1 MTLPLPSTLDA
12 ARRYAAAG
20 LCVLPAIREG
30 DDKRVALRSW
40 KSYQTRLPTPA
51 EHARW
56 FAGPARR
63 DLCLVCGRVSGNLEM
78 IDFDLAGVAF
88 EPWRARVEA
97 VCPGLIDRLVVETT
111 PSGGRH
117 VAYRCLD
124 PVCGNM
130 KLAQRSFDAPGAD
143 PIEVAGKRFTPRKG
157 PDGRWHAVATMIET
171 RGEGGMFLCAPS
183 NGYVLRAGDLAAL
196 PVITS
201 EERECLL
208 ACAWEL
214 NEAKHPVEDGPRP
227 KASSA
232 SSPSELKPGDD
243 FNQRGDVRDLLVEH
257 GWTRVSGGENEHWAR
272 PGKDSGCSA
281 TLKGGVFYVFSTN
294 APPFEDGRGYSLF
307 AVYSLLKHDG
317 DFAAAA
323 RALRA
328 RGFGSA
334 VPEPDVD
341 LSAFRVTAGERDIAA
356 EPVVPGPIDPGPV
369 PASLLRVPGFIDEV
383 IDYSLSN
390 APYPEPVLAFCG
402 AVALQAT
409 LAGRKVRDPQDNRPA
424 VYLLG
429 LANTGTGKDFPRKVN
444 QRILAEAGMPGAFA
458 DGFASGEGLED
469 RMHLMPVMLFQTDEI
484 DTLMQ
489 AISGYGAK
497 RDPRYEGIM
506 QVMLKL
512 YTSASATYP
521 LRVKASDTEPRTID
535 QPCLCLFGTA
545 IPDIFYEALSPKML
559 SNGFFA
565 RMLILEAGRRGCGQD
580 ADVRDLPRS
589 IIKWAKWWADFKPG
603 KGNLNAEHPVPRLV
617 DASSDARV
625 RLSEIRAL
633 ADAAYSD
640 AEVRSDQAGMALWAR
655 ANEKA
660 RRLALVYAC
669 SASHRKPQITLD
681 AVDWAWS
688 LVDHQTRRMLF
699 KASQHVSAGDF
710 ESQCKAVLRVLREW
724 SAKHPADSWMPFWQL
739 SRRLAWSPKEHDDV
753 RTALL
758 NQRRIEYTERTT
770 RGTPQRLYRLADDVA
785 GA

>member
-1 MTLPLPSTLDA
+1 MSLSTAQKYLDS
-12 ARRYAAAG
+12 G

-30 DDKRVALRSW
+30 DHKKVALRAW
-40 KSYQTRLPTPA
+40 KAYQSRLPTTEELA
-51 EHARW
+51 KW
-56 FAGPARR
+56 FGGGVDR
-63 DLCLVCGRVSGNLEM
+63 DLCIVAGAVSGHVEM
-78 IDFDLAGVAF
+78 IDFDLAGAAF
-88 EPWRARVEA
+88 APWRARVD
-97 VCPGLIDRLVVETT
+97 VVSPGLVDRLVIETT

-117 VAYRCLD
+117 VVYRCRA
-124 PVCGNM
+124 PVCGNL
-130 KLAQRSFDAPGAD
+130 KLAQRRFEAPGSEE
-143 PIEVAGKRFTPRKG
+143 IEVCGKRFKPRKG
-157 PDGRWHAVATMIET
+157 SDGRWFAVGTLIET

-183 NGYVLRAGDLAAL
+183 NGYALISGNFAAL
-196 PVITS
+196 PVITP
-201 EERECLL
+201 EEREVLL
-208 ACAWEL
+208 ACSWEL
-214 NEAKHPVEDGPRP
+214 NEVPPPVEDGPRV
-227 KASSA
+227 K
-232 SSPSELKPGDD
+232 SSPSHPNDELKPGDD
-243 FNQRGDVRDLLVEH
+243 FNRRGDIRELLVRH
-257 GWTRVSGGENEHWAR
+257 GWTQVRDGENEHWSR
-272 PGKDSGCSA
+272 PGKSAGCSA
-281 TLKGGVFYVFSTN
+281 TLKDGVFYVFSTN
-294 APPFEDGRGYSLF
+294 APPFEDLRGYSPF
-307 AVYSLLKHDG
+307 AVYSLLEHGG
-317 DFAAAA
+317 DFATAAG
-323 RALRA
+323 ALRA
-328 RGFGSA
+328 RGFGSC
-334 VPEPDVD
+334 VPGPDVD

-356 EPVVPGPIDPGPV
+356 ESVVPGPIDPGPV
-369 PASLLRVPGFIDEV
+369 PASLLRVPGFINEV
-383 IDYSLSN
+383 IDYSLQN

-565 RMLILEAGRRGCGQD
+565 RMLILEAGRRGSGQD

-589 IIKWAKWWADFKPG
+589 ITKWAKWWADFKPG

-617 DASSDARV
+617 DATPDARV

-640 AEVRSDQAGMALWAR
+640 AETRSDQAGMALWAR

-669 SASHRKPQITLD
+669 SACHREPQITLD

-724 SAKHPADSWMPFWQL
+724 SAKHPADAWMPFWQL

-770 RGTPQRLYRLADDVA
+770 RGTPQRLYRLANDVA

>member
-12 ARRYAAAG
+12 ARRYAAAR

-78 IDFDLAGVAF
+78 IDFDLAGAAF

-97 VCPGLIDRLVVETT
+97 VCSGLIDRLVVETT

-117 VAYRCLD
+117 VAYRCSD

-157 PDGRWHAVATMIET
+157 VDGCWRAVATMIET

-183 NGYVLRAGDLAAL
+183 NGYVLEAGDLAAL
-196 PVITS
+196 PVIKS

-214 NEAKHPVEDGPRP
+214 NEAQHLVEDGPRP

-232 SSPSELKPGDD
+232 SSPGELKPGDD

-272 PGKDSGCSA
+272 PGKDRGCSA

-323 RALRA
+323 RALR
-328 RGFGSA
+328 REGFGA
-334 VPEPDVD
+334 EPDSGDVD
-341 LSAFRVTAGERDIAA
+341 LSAFKVTPPQA
-356 EPVVPGPIDPGPV
+356 EPPPSTPIDPGPV
-369 PASLLRVPGFIDEV
+369 PPALLRVPGFIDEV
-383 IDYSLSN
+383 IDYTLAN

-402 AVALQAT
+402 AVALQAA
-409 LAGRKVRDPQDNRPA
+409 LAGRKVRDPQDNRTA
-424 VYLLG
+424 IYLLG

-444 QRILAEAGMPGAFA
+444 QRILASAGMAGAVA

-469 RMHLMPVMLFQTDEI
+469 RMHLTPVMLFQTDEI

-489 AISGYGAK
+489 AISGYGTK

-506 QVMLKL
+506 QTLLKL
-512 YTSASATYP
+512 YTSANTIYP
-521 LRVKASDTEPRTID
+521 LRVKASDEEPRIID

-565 RMLILEAGRRGCGQD
+565 RMLIFEAGRRGIGQD
-580 ADVRDLPRS
+580 VDVHELPKAILKR
-589 IIKWAKWWADFKPG
+589 ARWWAEFKPG
-603 KGNLNAEHPVPRLV
+603 KGNLKTAHPEPKHVEPTP
-617 DASSDARV
+617 DARV
-625 RLSEIRAL
+625 RLGEIRAL
-633 ADAAYSD
+633 ADAAY
-640 AEVRSDQAGMALWAR
+640 AESEAKSDQAGMALWAR

-660 RRLALVYAC
+660 RRLALVHAC
-669 SASHRKPQITLD
+669 SIGHRNPEIS
-681 AVDWAWS
+681 VEGVNWAWS
-688 LVDHQTRRMLF
+688 LVEHQTRRMLF

-710 ESQCKAVLRVLREW
+710 ESQCKAMIRVLREW
-724 SAKHPADSWMPFWQL
+724 AVKHPGDPWMPFWQL
-739 SRRLAWSPKEHDDV
+739 SRRLAWSPREHDEV
-753 RTALL
+753 RQALMD
-758 NQRRIEYTERTT
+758 QRRIQFAERATG
-770 RGTPQRLYRLADDVA
+770 GTPQRLYRLIEDVA
-785 GA
+785 EA